1 MNPVPT
7 WLARRLSPRLSA
19 AALAAVLVALPAVT
33 AADHGGTHVT
43 LEPDTRG
50 CNGVLPSNDGN
61 TDMRFVGGSMQPGST
76 ALYEITYPVDAG
88 SVGKQFTI
96 ADCAFIDG
104 AAALRYTVT
113 FVPSNQ
119 AYVLTMA
126 LAIPANAPVG
136 GLYCNYAKTTGSPT
150 ASQGSQRKAGPACF
164 TIQGAPAAPAP
175 ATPASPAAPG
185 APAGSAATPAPP
197 AGGGSVGG
205 TARPNAP
212 LRLPDT
218 ATGQSG

>member
-1 MNPVPT
+1 MPH
-7 WLARRLSPRLSA
+7 RLVASV
-19 AALAAVLVALPAVT
+19 ALAALVGALATGAVS
-33 AADHGGTHVT
+33 ADHGGTHVV
-43 LEPDTRG
+43 LESGTTG

-76 ALYEITYPVDAG
+76 AFYEITYPVDAA

-96 ADCAFIDG
+96 TDCAFIDG
-104 AAALRYTVT
+104 VAALKYTVT

-164 TIQGAPAAPAP
+164 TIQAPPSPTAPPAPAAPP
-175 ATPASPAAPG
+175 PPG
-185 APAGSAATPAPP
+185 APSPSSGGAETSAGSTPP
-197 AGGGSVGG
+197 V
-205 TARPNAP
+205 TRFLPN
-212 LRLPDT
+212 T
-218 ATGQSG
+218 ATAP